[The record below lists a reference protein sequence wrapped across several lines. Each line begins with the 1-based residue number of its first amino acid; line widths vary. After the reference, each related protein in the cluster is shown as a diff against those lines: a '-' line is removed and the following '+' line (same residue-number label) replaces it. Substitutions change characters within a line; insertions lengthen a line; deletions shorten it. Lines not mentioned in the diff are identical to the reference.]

1 MGGTRGVRFPKLRCL
16 GERSEIWR
24 YRHVRDCWVST
35 SSWMIVGGAD
45 GHLAF
50 AVWMQIPMKL
60 GWQSNQIDYGRRC
73 GEEEIS

>member
-1 MGGTRGVRFPKLRCL
+1 
-16 GERSEIWR
+16 
-24 YRHVRDCWVST
+24 
-35 SSWMIVGGAD
+35 MIVGGAD